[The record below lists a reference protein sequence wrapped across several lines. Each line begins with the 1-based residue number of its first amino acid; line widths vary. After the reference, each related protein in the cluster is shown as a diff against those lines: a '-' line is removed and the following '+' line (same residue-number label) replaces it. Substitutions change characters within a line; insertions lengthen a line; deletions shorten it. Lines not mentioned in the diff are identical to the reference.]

1 MLLHFWCFPGHSTS
15 PVISLTCGES
25 RLYFLW
31 FWTPRQCLYLQVA
44 EVILQAKGW
53 ELEKLM
59 VSWLWCGE
67 EVTEPL
73 NSCLASS
80 GAVLAECRYLY
91 ETIFWSPGGVRQ
103 VTSHPGF
110 VSCSV
115 HQQSYKKVSLLSE
128 RAGGCDET
136 FRRVW
141 LPPSSRRLGQLK
153 TPDFPNPSLL
163 DPAIIAL
170 TYLVK
175 T

>member
-1 MLLHFWCFPGHSTS
+1 
-15 PVISLTCGES
+15 
-25 RLYFLW
+25 
-31 FWTPRQCLYLQVA
+31 
-44 EVILQAKGW
+44 
-53 ELEKLM
+53 M
-59 VSWLWCGE
+59 VSWLWSGE

-91 ETIFWSPGGVRQ
+91 ETIFWSSGGVRQ
-103 VTSHPGF
+103 VTSHSGF

-115 HQQSYKKVSLLSE
+115 HQQSYKVSLPPAPFESN
-128 RAGGCDET
+128 DET
-136 FRRVW
+136 FHRVW
-141 LPPSSRRLGQLK
+141 LSPSLRRLGQLK
-153 TPDFPNPSLL
+153 TLDFPNPSLL